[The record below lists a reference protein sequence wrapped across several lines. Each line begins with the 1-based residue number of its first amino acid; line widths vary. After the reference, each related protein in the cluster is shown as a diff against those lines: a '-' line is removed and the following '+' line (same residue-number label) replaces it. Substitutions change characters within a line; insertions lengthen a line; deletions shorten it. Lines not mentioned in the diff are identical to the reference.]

1 MTPCQIIS
9 ERNRQT
15 CYTRKGIFCHDD
27 YEYVNIND
35 QYHGSRCQYFYSKYT
50 EKEGMSFRFIASLD
64 SSIFCHVN
72 SHLYLYFIYIYISV
86 EQTIQITHV
95 RFKATLYKYKISTIS
110 TDVTT
115 VQKYTI
121 TSTSSKNWCF
131 YDLDLVT
138 QVIDKNKRLFNDS
151 IRPTTTRIKITTTM
165 PCYRGSTPCLSYV
178 PYSVIAQ
185 VDFK

>member
-15 CYTRKGIFCHDD
+15 RYTRKVIFCHDD

-50 EKEGMSFRFIASLD
+50 EKEGMSFHFIASLD
-64 SSIFCHVN
+64 SSIYCHVN
-72 SHLYLYFIYIYISV
+72 SHLYLHISV
-86 EQTIQITHV
+86 EQTIKITHV

-110 TDVTT
+110 IDVTA

-121 TSTSSKNWCF
+121 TSTSSKNWCL

-138 QVIDKNKRLFNDS
+138 QVIDKNKQRLFNDN
-151 IRPTTTRIKITTTM
+151 IRATITKIKITTI
-165 PCYRGSTPCLSYV
+165 PCYRGSIPCLSYV
-178 PYSVIAQ
+178 PYFVIAQ
-185 VDFK
+185 VDYK